1 MRREWRIYGGVFGS
15 VYVRTLTVGGD
26 VQVLALAGES
36 WFAGAVQFATR
47 SGPASWQEAGRGN

>member
-1 MRREWRIYGGVFGS
+1 M
-15 VYVRTLTVGGD
+15 RTLTEEGD